1 MSILE
6 DLKSVKAGGDSILSI
21 GVFDGVHLGHQHLI
35 NNLVLQARGDDRY
48 SGIVTFREHPA
59 VTLRSDFEP
68 QYVTTLENRLRLLRE
83 LGTNFVVPITFD
95 TELSNLS
102 VVNFLEMLQNH
113 LRMKGL
119 VVGPD
124 FAMGKGREGTIDR
137 LEVLG
142 GEMGFSLT
150 VVENLTL
157 DRDEAVRSTNV
168 RNALMTGDVHTVR
181 SQLGRT
187 YSLTGKVIKGA
198 GRGNQ
203 LGFPTA
209 NIEVPAELAIP
220 ADGIYA
226 CYTNVEGQ
234 SLMAAV
240 SIGTRP
246 TFKDQGHA
254 IEVFILDYTG
264 ALYDRVLTIEFV
276 QRIRGQEKYET
287 VKALQ
292 NQVNKDVVRT
302 REILASTAVG

>member
-21 GVFDGVHLGHQHLI
+21 GVFDDVHLGHQHLI
-35 NNLVLQARGDDRY
+35 NNLVLQAREDDRY

-142 GEMGFSLT
+142 GEMGFS
-150 VVENLTL
+150 
-157 DRDEAVRSTNV
+157 
-168 RNALMTGDVHTVR
+168 
-181 SQLGRT
+181 
-187 YSLTGKVIKGA
+187 
-198 GRGNQ
+198 
-203 LGFPTA
+203 
-209 NIEVPAELAIP
+209 
-220 ADGIYA
+220 
-226 CYTNVEGQ
+226 
-234 SLMAAV
+234 
-240 SIGTRP
+240 
-246 TFKDQGHA
+246 
-254 IEVFILDYTG
+254 
-264 ALYDRVLTIEFV
+264 
-276 QRIRGQEKYET
+276 
-287 VKALQ
+287 
-292 NQVNKDVVRT
+292 
-302 REILASTAVG
+302 

>member
-1 MSILE
+1 
-6 DLKSVKAGGDSILSI
+6 
-21 GVFDGVHLGHQHLI
+21 
-35 NNLVLQARGDDRY
+35 
-48 SGIVTFREHPA
+48 
-59 VTLRSDFEP
+59 
-68 QYVTTLENRLRLLRE
+68 
-83 LGTNFVVPITFD
+83 
-95 TELSNLS
+95 
-102 VVNFLEMLQNH
+102 
-113 LRMKGL
+113 MKGL

-157 DRDEAVRSTNV
+157 NRDEAVRSTNV
-168 RNALMTGDVHTVR
+168 RNALMAGDVHTVR

-198 GRGNQ
+198 GRGSQ

-234 SLMAAV
+234 PLMAAV